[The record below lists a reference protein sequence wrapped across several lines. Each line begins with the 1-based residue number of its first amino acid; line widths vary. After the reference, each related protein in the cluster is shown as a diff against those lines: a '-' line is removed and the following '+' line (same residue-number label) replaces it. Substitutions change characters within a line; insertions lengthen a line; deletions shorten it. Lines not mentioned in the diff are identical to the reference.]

1 MLGDLIGEEQGRIT
15 VRRVLPG
22 EHGLPPTVES
32 SFVASG
38 TLLGVPVQDM
48 GTYTARM
55 RADGTL
61 VGGGQG
67 VLMGPGGAH
76 ASWHGQGVGTF
87 TESGGNS
94 FRGSI
99 VYETDSPEFA
109 AALRGAVGVFEWE
122 NTADGEAVGK
132 FWAWR

>member
-15 VRRVLPG
+15 GQRVLAS

-32 SFVASG
+32 SFAASG
-38 TLLGVPVQDM
+38 TLLGVQVRDL
-48 GTYTARM
+48 GTYTSRL

-61 VGGGQG
+61 EGGGQG

-109 AALRGAVGVFEWE
+109 ALRGVAGVFEWE
-122 NTADGEAVGK
+122 TSADGEAVGK
-132 FWAWR
+132 LWAWR